1 MKSWSSLIF
10 IASAIE
16 IRLDFLIIDSLL
28 GTLNIL
34 ILPLPFQASF
44 ETSLRAGIYS
54 KELLGELFTI
64 SLELEFD
71 IDIEFFDL
79 VTDNPI

>member
-1 MKSWSSLIF
+1 M
-10 IASAIE
+10 E
-16 IRLDFLIIDSLL
+16 MRLDFLIIDSLF

-34 ILPLPFQASF
+34 MLPLPFHASL

-54 KELLGELFTI
+54 SELLGELFTI

-71 IDIEFFDL
+71 TDMEFFDL
-79 VTDNPI
+79 DIDTPISARDSSKIT